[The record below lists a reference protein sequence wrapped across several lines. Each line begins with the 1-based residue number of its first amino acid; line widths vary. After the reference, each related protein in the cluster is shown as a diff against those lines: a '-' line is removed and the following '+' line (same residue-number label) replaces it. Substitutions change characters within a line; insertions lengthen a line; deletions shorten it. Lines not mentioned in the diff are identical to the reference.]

1 MTGLVL
7 TVPEADGGD
16 GAVRLV
22 WVCAGSPG
30 APGAQSTHVAT
41 RLMSGRWHPQHLTSF
56 GGI

>member
-41 RLMSGRWHPQHLTSF
+41 RLMSGRWHP
-56 GGI
+56 